1 MTIRSHGDGS
11 AKRGGATQRQPLEIT
26 SAELTTRYDRGQ
38 LILALLA
45 PPPMTR
51 VVLLDPSPAWPHHF
65 QSAAAELHPL
75 FPAPTFHLEHIGSTS
90 VPDLPAKPIL
100 DLLLGA
106 PDLAS
111 IEAKIPRLTALG
123 YRYKPEH
130 EREIPERRYFSR
142 PAAAD
147 APAIHLHAVVHGAA
161 LWRDHLAFRDALRS
175 DPALTRAYAELK
187 RDLAALYAGDRA
199 AYSDAKGPFITE
211 VLARLH
217 ATHPP
222 T

>member
-1 MTIRSHGDGS
+1 
-11 AKRGGATQRQPLEIT
+11 
-26 SAELTTRYDRGQ
+26 
-38 LILALLA
+38 
-45 PPPMTR
+45 MTR
-51 VVLLDPSPAWPHHF
+51 VVLLDPSPVWPHHF
-65 QSAAAELHPL
+65 HAAAAQLRQL
-75 FPAPTFHLEHIGSTS
+75 FPAPTFHVGSTA

-111 IEAKIPRLTALG
+111 IEARIPELTAFG

-142 PAAAD
+142 PAAD
-147 APAIHLHAVVHGAA
+147 AAAIHLHAVVLGAA

-175 DPALTRAYAELK
+175 DPALAREYAELK
-187 RDLAALYAGDRA
+187 RDLAVLHADDRA
-199 AYSDAKGPFITE
+199 AYTDAKGPFITR

-217 ATHPP
+217 TTHPS